1 MEDIP
6 HATEEETSEWCKQI
20 FREKVRYTDFFDPY
34 GYTLNLV
41 VCLLYHLTMFNVPV
55 MTISCRNLEMI
66 AEIIDFAFH
75 NVLKK

>member
-20 FREKVRYTDFFDPY
+20 FREKVRYTGFFDPY

-41 VCLLYHLTMFNVPV
+41 VCLLYHLTMCSG
-55 MTISCRNLEMI
+55 IS
-66 AEIIDFAFH
+66 
-75 NVLKK
+75 LKRTPLGP